1 MQGNFK
7 DVARRKASNGIVFL
21 FNLTEL
27 GGNLITDSVMPGYF
41 IIPTEYISERYG
53 IAGDVWQCKTKD
65 LLTLCTKNLQEITA
79 RCERL
84 VSKHGNLL
92 FCKDWNRCYSKFC
105 GVLRKPIRWIMT

>member
-1 MQGNFK
+1 VYSKNIIRFQPSCKPIKLQGNFK

-53 IAGDVWQCKTKD
+53 IAGDV
-65 LLTLCTKNLQEITA
+65 
-79 RCERL
+79 
-84 VSKHGNLL
+84 
-92 FCKDWNRCYSKFC
+92 
-105 GVLRKPIRWIMT
+105 